1 MLLFGAVVSDAWK
14 KTRPGK
20 ILGGSHLLSGFLIQ
34 QRTAVVARLQ
44 VAAVLIVHVRVKI

>member
-14 KTRPGK
+14 KNPPRENPGRVTLA
-20 ILGGSHLLSGFLIQ
+20 IRFLIQ